1 MSFHNLS
8 ISVLK
13 VGRQLAGSLAVA
25 AFFMLALFGCIK
37 EESPVTPRPVD
48 LSLTKSKIALGT
60 DYRYQAYFNLEKDS
74 MLSRNLKYDWDVAF
88 DASNTEGVSLYLNSA
103 KYMFAS
109 PVLNGNFETLKDTV
123 GFAKNRRWDASNRP
137 DSPAIGNIKSLD
149 KFFVIDRGYDVL
161 GDAAGFVKIKFEAV
175 NDKKIKFKYA
185 NINESKGTQAEISR
199 SNTYNLVYFSFKT
212 GVEVMV
218 EPPKDNWDLQFT
230 QYIHTFTNPF
240 TPYLVTGVLINPYN
254 TTVAVDSVT
263 KFHVIDR
270 AFSQKMSFKNNP
282 DVIGYNW
289 KDYIDGAYATKSKYT
304 YVIKN
309 SKNTLF
315 KLRFTDFYDAQGV
328 KGTPRFEFQRL

>member
-37 EESPVTPRPVD
+37 EESPVTPRLID
-48 LSLTKSKIALGT
+48 LSLIQSKIPLGT
-60 DYRYQAYFNLEKDS
+60 DYRYQAYFSLEKDS

-88 DASNTEGVSLYLNSA
+88 DGSNTEGVSLYLNSA

-109 PVLNGNFETLKDTV
+109 PVTKGDFETLKDTA
-123 GFAKNRRWDASNRP
+123 GFFSNRRWDASNRP
-137 DSPAIGNIKSLD
+137 DSPAIGNIKALD
-149 KFFVIDRGYDVL
+149 KFFVIDKGYDAS

-185 NINESKGTQAEISR
+185 DINDKKGIQVEIDR
-199 SNTYNLVYFSFKT
+199 NNAYNLVYFSFKT
-212 GVEVMV
+212 GAEVKV

-230 QYIHTFTNPF
+230 QYIHTFTDPY

-254 TTVAVDSVT
+254 TTVAVDSLSAFD
-263 KFHVIDR
+263 KIDR
-270 AFSQKMSFKNNP
+270 SFSQTMTFKKNP

-289 KDYIDGAYATKSKYT
+289 KDFINGVYATKSNYN

-309 SKNTLF
+309 SKNALF

>member
-13 VGRQLAGSLAVA
+13 VGRQLTGSLVVA
-25 AFFMLALFGCIK
+25 AFFMLQVFGCIK
-37 EESPVTPRPVD
+37 EEEPVTPRPVD
-48 LSLTKSKIALGT
+48 LSLIQSKISLGT
-60 DYRYQAYFNLEKDS
+60 DYRYQAYYNLEKDS
-74 MLSRNLKYDWDVAF
+74 MLSRNLKFDWDVAF
-88 DASNTEGVSLYLNSA
+88 DASNTEGVSMYLNSA

-109 PVLNGNFETLKDTV
+109 PVTNGNFETLKDTM
-123 GFAKNRRWDASNRP
+123 GFFKNRRWDASNRP

-149 KFFVIDRGYDVL
+149 KFFVIDKGYDAA
-161 GDAAGFVKIKFEAV
+161 GDAAGFVKIKFEAI

-185 NINESKGTQAEISR
+185 NIDENKGTQVDIAR
-199 SNTYNLVYFSFKT
+199 TNTYNLVYFSFKT
-212 GVEVMV
+212 GKEVMV
-218 EPPKDNWDLQFT
+218 EPPKDDWDLNFT

-254 TTVAVDSVT
+254 TTVAVDSLVDFA
-263 KFHVIDR
+263 KIDR
-270 AFSQKMSFKNNP
+270 VFSQNMTFKNNP

-289 KDYIDGAYATKSKYT
+289 KDFINGAYITKFNYT

-309 SKNTLF
+309 SKNTLY

>member
-37 EESPVTPRPVD
+37 EESAVTPQPID
-48 LSLTKSKIALGT
+48 LTLIKSRISLGT
-60 DYRYQAYFNLEKDS
+60 DYRYQAFYNLEKDS
-74 MLSRNLKYDWDVAF
+74 MLSRNLKFDWDVAF

-109 PVLNGNFETLKDTV
+109 PVTKGNFETLKDTV
-123 GFAKNRRWDASNRP
+123 GFFNNRRWDASNRP
-137 DSPAIGNIKSLD
+137 DSPAIGSIKSLD
-149 KFFVIDRGYDVL
+149 KFFVIDRGYDAA

-185 NINESKGTQAEISR
+185 NISETKGTQVDIAR
-199 SNTYNLVYFSFKT
+199 TNTYNLVYFSFKT
-212 GVEVMV
+212 GTEVMV
-218 EPPKDNWDLQFT
+218 EPPKDNWDLKFT
-230 QYIHTFTNPF
+230 QYIHTFTNPYI
-240 TPYLVTGVLINPYN
+240 PYLVTGVLINPFN
-254 TTVAVDSVT
+254 TTVAVDSLTSFEKV
-263 KFHVIDR
+263 DR
-270 AFSQKMSFKNNP
+270 AFSQNMTFKNNP

-289 KDYIDGAYATKSKYT
+289 KDFIDGAYATKSKYI

-309 SKNTLF
+309 SKNMLF